1 MTLLLAFV
9 AQVIVLNHPGQ
20 IRNGY
25 CPVIDCHTAHIA
37 CKFANITEKLDRR
50 SGKVLEQNP
59 KFVRAR
65 EACMVL
71 MEPIK
76 PLVVEAYN
84 EYPPLGRFAVRD
96 MRQTVAV
103 GVVRSVQKS
112 NRQTAIGTTGGPKS
126 AAKRA

>member
-1 MTLLLAFV
+1 
-9 AQVIVLNHPGQ
+9 
-20 IRNGY
+20 
-25 CPVIDCHTAHIA
+25 
-37 CKFANITEKLDRR
+37 
-50 SGKVLEQNP
+50 
-59 KFVRAR
+59 
-65 EACMVL
+65 MVL

-126 AAKRA
+126 AAKCA

>member
-1 MTLLLAFV
+1 
-9 AQVIVLNHPGQ
+9 
-20 IRNGY
+20 
-25 CPVIDCHTAHIA
+25 
-37 CKFANITEKLDRR
+37 
-50 SGKVLEQNP
+50 
-59 KFVRAR
+59 
-65 EACMVL
+65 MVL

-96 MRQTVAV
+96 MRQT